1 MGNTALK
8 QEMREAKVRQ
18 WQIADELGVCEM
30 TLVRW
35 LRHELP
41 PDKKAHIRSIIAKL
55 KEGAPMIKKLTGL
68 SMGCKELAVSIMKA
82 VGLLAVLYGTYW
94 IGMFALN
101 YVAAMMGG
109 TGA

>member
-41 PDKKAHIRSIIAKL
+41 EEKKAYIRSIIAKL
-55 KEGAPMIKKLTGL
+55 KE
-68 SMGCKELAVSIMKA
+68 E
-82 VGLLAVLYGTYW
+82 
-94 IGMFALN
+94 
-101 YVAAMMGG
+101 
-109 TGA
+109 